1 MAALGQS
8 ATLIY
13 SSNRDLDV
21 LPADAHKGAAA
32 AFLARTWKIDPRRVI
47 VAGDSGNDA
56 SMFLMGYRG
65 IIVGNAQPELR
76 AVAAPFLYHAQLP
89 YAAGVLEG
97 IRHWQD
103 LAGAV
108 A

>member
-8 ATLIY
+8 ATLVY

-21 LPADAHKGAAA
+21 LPADVHKGAAA
-32 AFLARTWKIDPRRVI
+32 AFLARTWNIDPRRII

-56 SMFLMGYRG
+56 TMFQMGFRG
-65 IIVGNAQPELR
+65 VVVANAQPELR
-76 AVAAPFLYHAQLP
+76 ALVGRYIYHAEQA

-97 IRHWQD
+97 VRHWQER
-103 LAGAV
+103 ARAV
-108 A
+108 G